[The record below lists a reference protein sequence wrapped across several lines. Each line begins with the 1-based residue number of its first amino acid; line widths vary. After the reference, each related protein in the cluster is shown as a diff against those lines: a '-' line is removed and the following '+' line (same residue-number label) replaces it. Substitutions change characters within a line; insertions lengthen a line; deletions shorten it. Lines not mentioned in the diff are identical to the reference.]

1 MGIACNDVRSDATPN
16 VWLGHAARRA
26 RAGFTLVE
34 ILVVVVIVGILV
46 AIVVAALGGARRG
59 ARQTESLAINRQIA
73 AVLGHYAGDYRD
85 HFPAYETRGPDAG
98 GPVTIAGRAVMVSV
112 MSAHMKLWP
121 AAVANHDPAALA
133 GLRHPL
139 VRDTPF
145 DAASPTIEQT
155 FFWLTPA
162 VAVLPE
168 AFTLDPPRPVPLSM
182 LGAQRWSDVSF
193 PSQKG
198 IVLDVVWHEKKGVL
212 LASFGDGSAAAIPTD
227 RSVVVAPLPETGPH
241 VAVISTL
248 DGLRGR
254 DR

>member
-1 MGIACNDVRSDATPN
+1 MGISCSVSRAGAAPSA
-16 VWLGHAARRA
+16 WLGHGTRRA

-34 ILVVVVIVGILV
+34 ILVVIVIVGILV
-46 AIVVAALGGARRG
+46 AIVVAAVGGARRN

-85 HFPAYETRGPDAG
+85 HFPAYENRGPDAG

-121 AAVANHDPAALA
+121 AAVANHDPAALV
-133 GLRHPL
+133 GLRHPR
-139 VRDTPF
+139 VQGAMF
-145 DAASPTIEQT
+145 DGTSPTIEQT

-168 AFTLDPPRPVPLSM
+168 AFTVNPPRPVPLSM

-198 IVLDVVWHEKKGVL
+198 IVLDVVWPDIPDVY
-212 LASFGDGSAAAIPTD
+212 LASFGDGSAAAIPVD
-227 RSVVVAPLPETGPH
+227 RSVVVAPLPGTGPH
-241 VAVISTL
+241 VPVISTL